1 MRKKFAMYKKLVDF
15 LNEALRSNYE
25 VTLYGADD
33 VSQPVFSPE
42 ESSEDVT
49 VGQDLLMDILNSRE
63 LKKKDYLCGFSSGE
77 DEKQKKTSIFYI
89 RDDEEEI
96 AGLLCISEKR
106 EQMVRVKDV
115 FTELLGVDELETSK
129 EPSKIAAE
137 VDGLMCEYIESVW
150 KEHATENMSRA
161 EKVDVIRELFNNGLF
176 RMKGAASKVAEVTGI
191 SQASVYRYLGEVIE
205 E

>member
-15 LNEALRSNYE
+15 LNEALGSNYE
-25 VTLYGADD
+25 VALYGAED
-33 VSQPVFSPE
+33 VERPVFASE
-42 ESSEDVT
+42 EVT
-49 VGQDLLMDILNSRE
+49 EQDAVGQDLLMDILNSRE

-89 RDDEEEI
+89 RDDQGEI